1 MFIYG
6 IHNLSRTDVECQWR
20 RKKVTEAVQSASQ
33 MFPLPEKKQDY
44 TPLSRS
50 PNSDDRNWLYEELQ
64 NYGKFTGVCWILSPE
79 PQPTA
84 KLPIKSI
91 EEIIYCEQ
99 FLSKQTS
106 EEQLEVLI
114 RNAKVHDV
122 DIIERISKITTGQ
135 RNNPAWHLAGK
146 GRLTAS
152 NFGAVLKAKRV
163 TPSLIKRLL
172 GDYKLSGVRAIAW
185 GVNNE
190 DMAVKEFTKVT
201 GLISACTDRNLVI

>member
-1 MFIYG
+1 M
-6 IHNLSRTDVECQWR
+6 
-20 RKKVTEAVQSASQ
+20 
-33 MFPLPEKKQDY
+33 
-44 TPLSRS
+44 
-50 PNSDDRNWLYEELQ
+50 
-64 NYGKFTGVCWILSPE
+64 
-79 PQPTA
+79 
-84 KLPIKSI
+84 
-91 EEIIYCEQ
+91 
-99 FLSKQTS
+99 SKQTS

-135 RNNPAWHLAGK
+135 RNNPAWNLARK

-172 GDYKLSGVRAIAW
+172 GDYDLSGVRAIAW
-185 GVNNE
+185 GVDNE

-201 GLISACTDRNLVI
+201 GLVSVQTGLWLHESGVLGASPDGLIGSDGVLEVKCPYTHKNDTIVDATEKTLLFHNLDYTKQTVVLKIMRDESWKSNLDILLDFYFYKLFPKIVEEEL